1 MIELLFLLSGLT
13 LVVLAAAQLWQ
24 GVQLFAPAPPSRR
37 LNAVLESIAVLTVA
51 VAALGLGQTILEE
64 EVRDQAQ
71 MSAPTRVR
79 RFLSRFMVVLVV
91 ALSIETLVLAFRMS
105 HACTREY
112 LPYVASI
119 GVVAALL
126 LAAWGV
132 FIRLNRAAEA
142 IEPDAMQAVKSEDR
156 KIEKTAKET
165 HDHDHHPPRPHQHS
179 FQRSAARRYG
189 VPRRRRG
196 EEPGPGRQGPDQ
208 AGLDEIDRLLAKCGS
223 NKSKVLSATIW
234 VTDIRNRAPM
244 NEVWTAWVDAKNLP
258 ARACVEAKL
267 ADPRALVEIMVIAAK

>member
-1 MIELLFLLSGLT
+1 MSFLLRLFPAGHLVISVLFLLAGAALIA
-13 LVVLAAAQLWQ
+13 LAAVQLWQ
-24 GVQLFAPAPPSRR
+24 GIQLFESAPLLPR

-51 VAALGLGQTILEE
+51 VAALELGQTILEE
-64 EVRDQAQ
+64 EVHRQAQ

-105 HACTREY
+105 HDAPEY

-126 LAAWGV
+126 LAGWGV

-156 KIEKTAKET
+156 KIEKTAK
-165 HDHDHHPPRPHQHS
+165 
-179 FQRSAARRYG
+179 G
-189 VPRRRRG
+189 
-196 EEPGPGRQGPDQ
+196 
-208 AGLDEIDRLLAKCGS
+208 
-223 NKSKVLSATIW
+223 
-234 VTDIRNRAPM
+234 
-244 NEVWTAWVDAKNLP
+244 DA
-258 ARACVEAKL
+258 
-267 ADPRALVEIMVIAAK
+267 